1 MKEIWTH
8 LGHVRVDTTSRWRTF
23 ANPPDFFALS
33 FSFNVSIRINF
44 SNADFPYTHPN
55 KKPVY
60 LRYPMQKVDLIPIFV
75 WANLFSLF
83 AQNRDYGRRYL
94 FVGTAKKGFIIWHGW
109 RRCIDTNLSIWG
121 GFSHFELVPKVQ
133 MQKRFIESFII
144 MYVQMVSM

>member
-1 MKEIWTH
+1 MAFWQFRKNCYQNRSWPTFKGVVKYGRTVYVDFYERNMNSFGACTCRYYQSLGELLLTH
-8 LGHVRVDTTSRWRTF
+8 QI
-23 ANPPDFFALS
+23 FFALS

-94 FVGTAKKGFIIWHGW
+94 FVGTAKKGFIIWHG
-109 RRCIDTNLSIWG
+109 
-121 GFSHFELVPKVQ
+121 
-133 MQKRFIESFII
+133 
-144 MYVQMVSM
+144 